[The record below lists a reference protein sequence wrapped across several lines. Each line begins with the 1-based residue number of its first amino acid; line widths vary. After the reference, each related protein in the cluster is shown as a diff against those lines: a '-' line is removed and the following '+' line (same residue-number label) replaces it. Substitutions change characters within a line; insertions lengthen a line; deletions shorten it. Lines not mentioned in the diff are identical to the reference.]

1 MNLFPAD
8 RRLPARLA
16 GLAASLLVLAAGPA
30 PAAPVNAATVKAFI
44 ADCAE
49 RALQSP
55 AAPADACMSYLQGAL
70 DQIVLTSANTD
81 CTAAFDKSE
90 KTAEVW
96 RALVEQAA
104 HPLGGNESLW
114 GGVRQAALR
123 AVPACR

>member
-1 MNLFPAD
+1 M
-8 RRLPARLA
+8 PARLA
-16 GLAASLLVLAAGPA
+16 GLAAGLLVLAVGPA
-30 PAAPVNAATVKAFI
+30 AAAPVNAATVKAFI
-44 ADCAE
+44 ADCSE
-49 RALQSP
+49 RAALAPPSP

-90 KTAEVW
+90 KTTEVW
-96 RALVEQAA
+96 RSLVEQAA

-114 GGVRQAALR
+114 GGVRAAALR